1 MPITQEISTIAHVI
15 ELAIAPVFLITG
27 IGALLAVMSNRLARI
42 IDRARQIEDRW
53 PDLDQ
58 EQILHAQAEFNSL
71 ARRAKLASFAINF
84 CAFAALTV
92 CLLIAALFVDA
103 FIGKNLRWFVGGLFV
118 LSMFSLSGGIV
129 CFLREVHIA
138 MLSLR
143 IGAPSKNA
151 AAAIAPISQR

>member
-1 MPITQEISTIAHVI
+1 MPPLTQEVSTIAHVI

-42 IDRARQIEDRW
+42 IDRARQIESKW
-53 PDLDQ
+53 PDLDHT
-58 EQILHAQAEFNSL
+58 QILDAEAEFISL
-71 ARRAKLASFAINF
+71 SRRAKLASLAINF
-84 CAFAALTV
+84 CAFAALMV
-92 CLLIAALFVDA
+92 CLLIATLFIDA
-103 FIGKNLRWFVGGLFV
+103 FTGTNLRWFVGGLFV

-143 IGAPSKNA
+143 IGS
-151 AAAIAPISQR
+151 PIKRHL

>member
-1 MPITQEISTIAHVI
+1 MLPLTQEVSTIAHVI

-27 IGALLAVMSNRLARI
+27 IGSLLAVMSNRLARI
-42 IDRARQIEDRW
+42 IDRARQIENKW
-53 PDLDQ
+53 SSLDVT
-58 EQILHAQAEFNSL
+58 QIADAKAEFACLSK
-71 ARRAKLASFAINF
+71 RAKLASYAINY

-92 CLLIAALFVDA
+92 CLLIATLFIDA
-103 FIGKNLRWFVGGLFV
+103 FIGTNLRWFVGSLFV

-143 IGAPSKNA
+143 IGAPIK
-151 AAAIAPISQR
+151 IV

>member
-1 MPITQEISTIAHVI
+1 MMPLMEEVSTIAHVI

-42 IDRARQIEDRW
+42 IDRARQIEGKW
-53 PDLDQ
+53 PDLIQTQKLD
-58 EQILHAQAEFNSL
+58 AKAELSTL
-71 ARRAKLASFAINF
+71 ESRAKLASFAINF
-84 CAFAALTV
+84 CAFAALLV
-92 CLLIAALFVDA
+92 CLLIATLFIDA
-103 FIGKNLRWFVGGLFV
+103 FIGTNLRWFVGGLFV

-143 IGAPSKNA
+143 IGATSTIDSIN
-151 AAAIAPISQR
+151 S

>member
-1 MPITQEISTIAHVI
+1 MQLTQEVSTIAHVI

-27 IGALLAVMSNRLARI
+27 IGSLLAVMSNRLARI
-42 IDRARQIEDRW
+42 IDRSRQIEDRW
-53 PDLDQ
+53 HNLDQ
-58 EQILHAQAEFNSL
+58 SQLLDAEAELNSL
-71 ARRAKLASFAINF
+71 AKRARLASFAINF

-92 CLLIAALFVDA
+92 CLLIATLFVDA
-103 FIGKNLRWFVGGLFV
+103 FIGTNLRWFVGGLFV

-143 IGAPSKNA
+143 IGSPNKTH
-151 AAAIAPISQR
+151 P